1 MTVRILQF
9 GTTGQLARELLAQAK
24 DFDVEITALSRAE
37 ADFADPSAVVR
48 RLDGGPYDL
57 VVLAAAYTAVD
68 LAESERDLAF
78 AVNAETPGAIA
89 EALGADGPA
98 LVQVSTDY
106 VFAGDKGA
114 PYVETDATGPLNVYG
129 ASKLAG
135 EQAILAACPRALILR
150 TSWVVS
156 SHGKNFVK
164 TMLRAAGEG
173 RALKVVD
180 DQLGRPTAARDL
192 ARFILA
198 QAGRLAAAEAGDPVF
213 GIHHFAN
220 AGEVTWKGFADGIFA
235 IAMGRDAPAVAPGS
249 TADWPAPAKR
259 PMRGTLDT
267 GKLERTFGVTLRSWR
282 EPVAEIV
289 AELQPELKSNLGSA
303 E

>member
-1 MTVRILQF
+1 MSIRILQF

-37 ADFADPSAVVR
+37 ADFADPQAVVAQLQAR
-48 RLDGGPYDL
+48 PADL

-68 LAESERDLAF
+68 QAESERDLAF
-78 AVNAETPGAIA
+78 TVNAETPGAIA
-89 EALGADGPA
+89 RALGAGGPA

-106 VFAGDKGA
+106 VFDGGKGA
-114 PYVETDATGPLNVYG
+114 PYVETDAPAPLNVYG

-135 EQAILAACPRALILR
+135 ERAILEVCPRAVILR

-180 DQLGRPTAARDL
+180 DQFGRPTAARDL
-192 ARFILA
+192 ARFILS
-198 QAGRLAAAEAGDPVF
+198 QAERLAAAKAGDPVF

-235 IAMGRDAPAVAPGS
+235 VALGDKAPVVASGA

-267 GKLERTFGVTLRSWR
+267 GKLERTFGVTLRPWR
-282 EPVAEIV
+282 DAVAEIV
-289 AELQPELKSNLGSA
+289 AELQSERSA
-303 E
+303 A

>member
-9 GTTGQLARELLAQAK
+9 GTTGQLARELLGQAK
-24 DFDVEITALSRAE
+24 NFEVEITAVSRAE
-37 ADFADPSAVVR
+37 ADFADPRAAVG
-48 RLDGGPYDL
+48 RLVDGEHDL

-68 LAESERDLAF
+68 LAETERDLAF

-89 EALGADGPA
+89 EALGPDGPA

-114 PYVETDATGPLNVYG
+114 PYIESDATGPLNVYG
-129 ASKLAG
+129 ASKLEG
-135 EQAILAACPRALILR
+135 ERRILAASPRTLILR

-180 DQLGRPTAARDL
+180 DQFGRPTAAKDL
-192 ARFILA
+192 ACFILS
-198 QAGRLAAAEAGDPVF
+198 QAARLAAAKADDPVF
-213 GIHHFAN
+213 GVHHFAN
-220 AGEVTWKGFADGIFA
+220 TGEVTWKGFADGIFA
-235 IAMGRDAPAVAPGS
+235 AALGDKAPVVAAGS

-259 PMRGTLDT
+259 PIRGTLDT
-267 GKLERTFGVTLRSWR
+267 GKLERTFGVTPRPWR
-282 EPVAEIV
+282 EAVAEIV
-289 AELQPELKSNLGSA
+289 AELQSEARSA
-303 E
+303 A

>member
-37 ADFADPSAVVR
+37 ADFADPQAVVR
-48 RLDGGPYDL
+48 QVKAAKADL

-89 EALGADGPA
+89 EALGLNGPA

-114 PYVETDATGPLNVYG
+114 PYIESDATGPLNVYG
-129 ASKLAG
+129 ASKLEG
-135 EQAILAACPRALILR
+135 ERRILAACPRALILR

-180 DQLGRPTAARDL
+180 DQFGRPTAARDL
-192 ARFILA
+192 ARFILS
-198 QAGRLAAAEAGDPVF
+198 QAARLADAKAADPVF
-213 GIHHFAN
+213 GVHHFAN

-235 IAMGRDAPAVAPGS
+235 AALGDKAPAVACGS
-249 TADWPAPAKR
+249 TADWPAPARR
-259 PMRGTLDT
+259 PTRGTLDT
-267 GKLERTFGVTLRSWR
+267 SKLEHTFGVTLRPWR
-282 EPVAEIV
+282 EAVSEIV
-289 AELQPELKSNLGSA
+289 AELQSEGA
-303 E
+303 AA

>member
-1 MTVRILQF
+1 MTLRILQF

-24 DFDVEITALSRAE
+24 TFDVEITALSRAE
-37 ADFADPSAVVR
+37 ADFADPQAVVAQ
-48 RLDGGPYDL
+48 LKAHPADL

-68 LAESERDLAF
+68 RAESERDLAF
-78 AVNAETPGAIA
+78 TVNAETPGAIA
-89 EALGADGPA
+89 QALAADGPA

-114 PYVETDATGPLNVYG
+114 PYVEADVPAPLNVYG

-180 DQLGRPTAARDL
+180 DQFGRPTAARDL
-192 ARFILA
+192 ARFILTQA
-198 QAGRLAAAEAGDPVF
+198 QRLMAAKAGDPVF
-213 GIHHFAN
+213 GVHHFAN

-235 IAMGRDAPAVAPGS
+235 AALGDKAPVVASGA

-267 GKLERTFGVTLRSWR
+267 GKLEHTFGVTLRPWR
-282 EPVAEIV
+282 DAVAEIV
-289 AELQPELKSNLGSA
+289 AELQSERSA
-303 E
+303 A

>member
-9 GTTGQLARELLAQAK
+9 GTTGQLARELLAQAR
-24 DFDVEITALSRAE
+24 DFDVDITALSRAE
-37 ADFADPSAVVR
+37 ADFADTASVVR
-48 RLDGGPYDL
+48 RLKGGKYDL

-78 AVNAETPGAIA
+78 AVNAQTPGAIA
-89 EALGADGPA
+89 QALGADGPA

-106 VFAGDKGA
+106 VFDGAKGA
-114 PYVETDATGPLNVYG
+114 PYLESDPTAPLNVYG
-129 ASKLAG
+129 ASKLEG
-135 EQAILAACPRALILR
+135 ERRILAACPRALILR

-180 DQLGRPTAARDL
+180 DQYGRPTAARDL
-192 ARFILA
+192 ARFILS
-198 QAGRLAAAEAGDPVF
+198 QAARLAAAKAGDPVF
-213 GIHHFAN
+213 GVHHFAN

-235 IAMGRDAPAVAPGS
+235 IALGKAAPAVASGS
-249 TADWPAPAKR
+249 TADWPAAAKR
-259 PMRGTLDT
+259 PQRGTLDT
-267 GKLERTFGVTLRSWR
+267 GKLEATFGVTLRSWR

-289 AELQPELKSNLGSA
+289 AELQSEKRPVA
-303 E
+303 

>member
-1 MTVRILQF
+1 MTIRILQF
-9 GTTGQLARELLAQAK
+9 GTTGQLARELLGQAK

-37 ADFADPSAVVR
+37 ADFADPQAAVR
-48 RLDGGPYDL
+48 RLAQGEYDL

-78 AVNAETPGAIA
+78 TVNAETPGAIA
-89 EALGADGPA
+89 LALRDDGPA

-114 PYVETDATGPLNVYG
+114 PYVESDATAPLNVYG
-129 ASKLAG
+129 ASKLEG
-135 EQAILAACPRALILR
+135 ERRILAACPRALILR

-164 TMLRAAGEG
+164 TMLRTAGEG

-180 DQLGRPTAARDL
+180 DQFGRPTAARDL
-192 ARFILA
+192 ARFILS
-198 QAGRLAAAEAGDPVF
+198 QAGRLATAKTGDPVF
-213 GIHHFAN
+213 GVHHFAN
-220 AGEVTWKGFADGIFA
+220 AGEVTWKGFADGVFA
-235 IAMGRDAPAVAPGS
+235 IALGKDAPVVASGS

-267 GKLERTFGVTLRSWR
+267 GQLERTFGVTLRPWR
-282 EPVAEIV
+282 EAVAEIV
-289 AELQPELKSNLGSA
+289 AELQSEERSA
-303 E
+303 A